1 MFLYIQAKHNYM
13 SLTFHVMSSKTP
25 VQSLNKSSH
34 LVQVII
40 SLLNSE
46 WLPGALHPE
55 LSPDIQLIQLL
66 RRIVIPDLSACSW
79 I

>member
-1 MFLYIQAKHNYM
+1 MFLYIQAKRNYM

-46 WLPGALHPE
+46 WFPGAFHPE
-55 LSPDIQLIQLL
+55 LSPDIIQ
-66 RRIVIPDLSACSW
+66 S
-79 I
+79 